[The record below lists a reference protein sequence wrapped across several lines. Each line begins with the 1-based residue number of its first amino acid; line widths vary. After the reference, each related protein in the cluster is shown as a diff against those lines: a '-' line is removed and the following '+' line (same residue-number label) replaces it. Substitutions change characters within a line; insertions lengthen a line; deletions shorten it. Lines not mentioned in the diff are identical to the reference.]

1 MQRASP
7 GVLKGN
13 ESLIVVLMAQCATLL
28 VGPHAKL
35 NYGLKTKD
43 TTA

>member
-1 MQRASP
+1 VERASP

-13 ESLIVVLMAQCATLL
+13 ESLIVVLMQQCATLL

-35 NYGLKTKD
+35 IYGLTKK